1 MSGGMESWKLASAL
15 FQMMICIGSDGLVL
29 PNQTDKHIFKGL
41 GFHEEG
47 MQDISDIV
55 LSAAAAC
62 LEMYFAIT
70 SKQLRKGD
78 LPTVQYLVECSVFH
92 HVRLS
97 RLFKS
102 LRLRPNGSKSSSRE
116 RTLIEWCDAIG
127 GNKCHL
133 LLQHV
138 VESKEW
144 FGANPRQIDTE
155 LSKREHKWY
164 RIDIH
169 ASSGVAQSLQSISS
183 DGVRAGTETEDQLR
197 QIGLFGQSEGSLK
210 MHNIRCKLKET
221 TSFAGG
227 VALSEEY
234 ITSKEDAG
242 ADTSRMANTYIWIFL
257 YLRSG
262 TADARQVIV
271 DICSATAAVR
281 FYSF

>member
-1 MSGGMESWKLASAL
+1 MANADNTTGLMSGGMESWKLASAL

-102 LRLRPNGSKSSSRE
+102 LRLRPDGSKSSSRE

-138 VESKEW
+138 VESKDCLLYTSD
-144 FGANPRQIDTE
+144 AAD
-155 LSKREHKWY
+155 
-164 RIDIH
+164 DI
-169 ASSGVAQSLQSISS
+169 L
-183 DGVRAGTETEDQLR
+183 
-197 QIGLFGQSEGSLK
+197 
-210 MHNIRCKLKET
+210 
-221 TSFAGG
+221 
-227 VALSEEY
+227 
-234 ITSKEDAG
+234 
-242 ADTSRMANTYIWIFL
+242 
-257 YLRSG
+257 
-262 TADARQVIV
+262 
-271 DICSATAAVR
+271 
-281 FYSF
+281 